1 VHRKEVRHLTRDILR
16 IGHRGAPSHF
26 WENTVRSLQ
35 KAIEIG
41 VDMVEFDIQKTLDDH
56 FVLCHSSRLGRFF
69 PFSGRV
75 ARKRM
80 GDLIHHTVGNGEPI
94 ARLQDAIA
102 AVKGRALMNIDL
114 KSAGGEEKLVDVIVE
129 SGVLS
134 DVLISSHHGRSL
146 RRIKEL
152 EPAILTGLSLPK
164 DLFHLSAFERILPL
178 STTTLWVLRKTLRFW
193 ILRQIERAQAD
204 AVMLYYKLIT
214 PKIVAFLE
222 GRGVPVYAYTVDDP
236 KAMRRM
242 MKMGV
247 RGIASNRPELL
258 VNT

>member
-1 VHRKEVRHLTRDILR
+1 MQRAELRHLTEDILR

-41 VDMVEFDIQKTLDDH
+41 VDMVEFDIRRTLDGH

-80 GDLIHHTVGNGEPI
+80 GDLIHCTAGNGEPI

-114 KSAGGEEKLVDVIVE
+114 KSAGGEEKLVDVIVG
-129 SGVLS
+129 S
-134 DVLISSHHGRSL
+134 
-146 RRIKEL
+146 
-152 EPAILTGLSLPK
+152 
-164 DLFHLSAFERILPL
+164 
-178 STTTLWVLRKTLRFW
+178 
-193 ILRQIERAQAD
+193 
-204 AVMLYYKLIT
+204 
-214 PKIVAFLE
+214 
-222 GRGVPVYAYTVDDP
+222 GVPVYAYTVDDP
-236 KAMRRM
+236 KAMRKV

-258 VNT
+258 VHT